1 MHFREKPYNNF
12 SLVMSTITEKQASI
26 PFSERLEGWNI
37 GTPKYLDINFRSET
51 MYISLL
57 GFAPAGWLPRKIT
70 NLVRFSVFTYK
81 KYKVYFTNNISAV
94 TRVMLPVD
102 FHIYLKLQSV
112 SFASLSPSLFENL
125 ELQLF
130 EELSSLCGC
139 ALARL
144 QRRWI

>member
-1 MHFREKPYNNF
+1 
-12 SLVMSTITEKQASI
+12 
-26 PFSERLEGWNI
+26 
-37 GTPKYLDINFRSET
+37 

-112 SFASLSPSLFENL
+112 SFASLSPSLFEIL

-130 EELSSLCGC
+130 EELSSLRGVCSGTAPAQMNLIFLKSMCGSQSPHRC
-139 ALARL
+139 GYLV
-144 QRRWI
+144 